1 MKVGD
6 IVKYDDW
13 YSGNEGY
20 GLIIDQAKYSSAGIF
35 FLVQWYSDMRQEW
48 EESIEIEVVNE
59 LV

>member
-1 MKVGD
+1 M
-6 IVKYDDW
+6 ILL
-13 YSGNEGY
+13 NM
-20 GLIIDQAKYSSAGIF
+20 IIDQAKYSSAGIF